1 MALKFFLIYI
11 GGFLASSVVLVAIV
25 KQYALGFS
33 AGGKKPLAAGGLSS
47 LLISGLAYLSVLI
60 TSNLF
65 VVFWIFS
72 GIFLIFGIAYLFFF
86 RKKYFYSDDEN
97 KRKVFFAEILFCLA
111 LLFFTIVIFSSLQY
125 FITKDKSF
133 LFYPMLMSMLAFFIP
148 LATLHTFNA
157 AYNIPAAEF
166 EVWQYP
172 LNVPIELPDE
182 SPGEKILVVAFE
194 ISKKKAD
201 QSKTNFRAKGPDTMK
216 LGDLYY
222 HFINDYNDSQS
233 ETPIVYAES
242 DHTSYD
248 WWFRKK
254 RKWFQKQI
262 IFDPQL
268 TIRENKIKE
277 NTVIICER
285 SDK

>member
-11 GGFLASSVVLVAIV
+11 GGFLASSIVLVAIV
-25 KQYALGFS
+25 KQYAEGFA

-47 LLISGLAYLSVLI
+47 LLISGLAYLSVLF

-65 VVFWIFS
+65 IVFWILS
-72 GIFLIFGIAYLFFF
+72 GIFLLFGIAHLLLFK
-86 RKKYFYSDDEN
+86 KKYFYSEEDN
-97 KRKVFFAEILFCLA
+97 QLKIFIAEILFCLA
-111 LLFFTIVIFSSLQY
+111 LLFFTVVIFSSLQY
-125 FITKDKSF
+125 FITKEKDF
-133 LFYPMLMSMLAFFIP
+133 LYFPMLMSMLAFFIP
-148 LATLHTFNA
+148 LAILQTFNA
-157 AYNIPAAEF
+157 AYNIPAAQF
-166 EVWQYP
+166 ELWQYP
-172 LNVPIELPDE
+172 LNVPIDLPDE

-201 QSKTNFRAKGPDTMK
+201 PAKTNFRAKGPDTMK

-233 ETPIVYAES
+233 ETPIMYAES

-254 RKWFQKQI
+254 KKWFQKQT

-285 SDK
+285 MDN